1 MLGTQIAWTAYM
13 SHMAGEEQEGATPEG
28 SRPPPHSAAPNP
40 SPSNGHTLKRAFSS
54 SRLTR

>member
-1 MLGTQIAWTAYM
+1 M